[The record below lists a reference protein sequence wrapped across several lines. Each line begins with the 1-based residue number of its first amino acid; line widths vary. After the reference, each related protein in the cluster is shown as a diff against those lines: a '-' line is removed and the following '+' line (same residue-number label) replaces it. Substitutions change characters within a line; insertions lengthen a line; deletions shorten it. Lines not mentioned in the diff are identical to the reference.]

1 MGPDLDPRL
10 IRGSATHVEPV
21 NFDRITVDGRTL
33 EGDAIARYF
42 DELVAAQRMDHA
54 WAERL
59 RSTAKDLMND
69 RGLPAKTSG
78 TTGPPKEFTIPIPDL
93 LASAELTRR
102 AFDLR
107 VGDRVLH
114 CLPCEFIAGKLMLAR
129 AFALGLDIHFSD
141 PRIGLLEGLHR
152 TDRFAFTA
160 MIPMQLHR
168 MLQEDRA
175 RVEQQFATI
184 LLGGGPVSALL
195 AEALI
200 DLRTNVVLGYGSTE
214 TVTHVALRQLN
225 GPQRSEHFTAIGD
238 IHFSR
243 DPRGCLV
250 VYTPHLS
257 TTQHVTNDLIE
268 LIDDTRFRWLGRFD
282 NVILSGGK
290 KVFPEQLEARTMDLL
305 PYPHFFSGA
314 DDPVLGQ
321 AVVLSVESDRPQQEV
336 VPEIMDLLLHTLHP
350 HEMPRRIRVLPRIDR
365 TGSGKI
371 KRS

>member
-1 MGPDLDPRL
+1 M
-10 IRGSATHVEPV
+10 

-33 EGDAIARYF
+33 LGAEIIGYF
-42 DELVAAQRMDHA
+42 DDLIASQRMDAA
-54 WAERL
+54 WVDRL
-59 RSTAKDLMND
+59 RSTARDLMAAQ
-69 RGLPAKTSG
+69 GLSAKTSG
-78 TTGPPKEFTIPIPDL
+78 TTGPPKLFTIPHSDL
-93 LASAELTRR
+93 LASAELTGL
-102 AFDLR
+102 AFNLR
-107 VGDRVLH
+107 PGDRVLH
-114 CLPCEFIAGKLMLAR
+114 CLPCEYVAGKLMLAR
-129 AFALGLDIHFSD
+129 AFALGLDIHFAD
-141 PRIGLLEGLHR
+141 PRSRSLDGLDR
-152 TDRFAFTA
+152 TDRSAFAA

-184 LLGGGPVSALL
+184 LLGGGPVSTLL

-225 GPQRSEHFTAIGD
+225 GPQRSDHFTAIGD

-250 VYTPHLS
+250 VYTPHLT
-257 TTQHVTNDLIE
+257 TTQHVTNDLVE
-268 LIDDTRFRWLGRFD
+268 LVDDTHFRWLGRYD

-290 KVFPEQLEARTMDLL
+290 KIFPEQLEARTDGVI
-305 PYPHFFSGA
+305 PYPHFFGRT

-321 AVVLSVESDRPQQEV
+321 AVVLTVETGRPQQEV
-336 VPEIMDLLLHTLHP
+336 VPEVMDLLLHTLNL
-350 HEMPRRIRVLPRIDR
+350 HEMPRRIIVLPRIER

-371 KRS
+371 KRV